1 MEARAMMTTAEAQA
15 ILENPNL
22 IEIGVR
28 ADEARRALHGT
39 RVTFVRVMDVPV
51 SGVNLSAVPVEAGEI
66 RLVGKPESL
75 AQVESGLRALAA
87 SGAGG
92 HTQSLT
98 GFALHDLTELGE
110 LSVVARRLKDWGLEA
125 IAEVAIDRLSHPA
138 EAIRTVHATGL
149 QVARLTVH
157 EPARDPVDLLAKAR
171 DAAGAFAGGVAHAF
185 APLPRRL
192 DPASPTTGYDDVKL
206 VALARLFL
214 DNVDAIQVD
223 WSLYG
228 PKLAQVALTFGA
240 SDLDAVS
247 LDPPSVNLLGPRRA
261 PLEDV
266 LRNIRAA
273 SFVPVR
279 RNGRFETIEAPEP
292 AAGATR

>member
-1 MEARAMMTTAEAQA
+1 MMTTAEARA
-15 ILENPNL
+15 VLENPNL

-28 ADEARRALHGT
+28 ADEARKARHGT

-51 SGVNLSAVPVEAGEI
+51 SGAGPSAVPPEAGEI
-66 RLVGKPESL
+66 RIVGKPESL
-75 AQVESGLRALAA
+75 AQIEAGLRGLAA

-92 HTQSLT
+92 RTQSLT
-98 GFALHDLTELGE
+98 GFALHDLRELGE
-110 LSVVARRLKDWGLEA
+110 LPVVASQLKNWGLEA
-125 IAEVAIDRLSHPA
+125 IAEAAIDRLPDPVV
-138 EAIRTVHATGL
+138 AIRTVHAAGL
-149 QVARLTVH
+149 DVVRLTVH

-171 DAAGAFAGGVAHAF
+171 EAAAAFPGGVAHAF

-192 DPASPTTGYDDVKL
+192 DSASPTTGYDDVKL
-206 VALARLFL
+206 VALARLFFE
-214 DNVDAIQVD
+214 NVDAIQVD

-240 SDLDAVS
+240 SDLDGVP
-247 LDPPSVNLLGPRRA
+247 LDPPSVSLLGPRRA
-261 PLEDV
+261 PLEEV

-279 RNGRFETIEAPEP
+279 RNGRFETIETPEP
-292 AAGATR
+292 AAGPAR